1 MALPCQL
8 AAIVASLV
16 GMALWPPQSGA
27 LLLVPLLHQDG
38 SSVAVLARAGGAM
51 LLGNGPVPN
60 SLVVVGDRTRI
71 AQRIPAG
78 DVLILA
84 APAAGCGPIKALGSL
99 T

>member
-1 MALPCQL
+1 
-8 AAIVASLV
+8 
-16 GMALWPPQSGA
+16 
-27 LLLVPLLHQDG
+27 
-38 SSVAVLARAGGAM
+38 M

-71 AQRIPAG
+71 ARRIPAG

-84 APAAGCGPIKALGSL
+84 APAAGCGTIKVLGSL